1 MRYNICL
8 LTFCPIIIVFTI
20 FNVIFWWHSVL
31 VTLSRGVSTHLLLI
45 FLGVCENPN
54 YTGVVKMHSKCLLTF
69 QLYFVLSNI
78 YFSISFLNLWCFN
91 FLRLSAIFYLHE
103 QIIVIGKLI
112 WKKIY
117 WKKFIGQKTA
127 GWWWDNCFKKP
138 VTPKIILQSVPVK
151 KG

>member
-31 VTLSRGVSTHLLLI
+31 VTLSRGVSTHVFEI
-45 FLGVCENPN
+45 FLGACGNPN
-54 YTGVVKMHSKCLLTF
+54 YTGVVNMHLKCLLTF

-127 GWWWDNCFKKP
+127 GWRWDNYFKKP

>member
-20 FNVIFWWHSVL
+20 FNVNFWWHSVL
-31 VTLSRGVSTHLLLI
+31 VTLSCGVSTHISEI
-45 FLGVCENPN
+45 FLGACENPN
-54 YTGVVKMHSKCLLTF
+54 YTGVVKMHLKCLLTF

-91 FLRLSAIFYLHE
+91 FLRLSAIFYVHE

-117 WKKFIGQKTA
+117 RKKFIGQKTA
-127 GWWWDNCFKKP
+127 GWWWDNYFKKP